1 MKKYTTSTLIGLL
14 LLLAI
19 YQCENR
25 DSLKTTTDNNLQ
37 ALNDSVKYYKN
48 KIGTQ
53 SATLQTLQIN
63 AGQLEELILQ
73 KDSQL
78 ASLKK
83 VFSKV
88 NSVVK
93 FETKTVLDTI
103 HIVYKDTVPYS
114 FKRSGEIKSQWYS
127 LKYTSGQKGIAIDS
141 FRTWTSTSV
150 LTGIKR
156 KWLFGRQVVT
166 TDITNTNPY
175 MTVTS
180 IKSVEVVVPEPIYKK
195 WYLWLAA
202 GIAGGYL
209 MAK

>member
-53 SATLQTLQIN
+53 SATLQTLQMN

-93 FETKTVLDTI
+93 FEAKTVLDTI

-209 MAK
+209 IAK